1 MEIIKVVNLKVA
13 FGEKTVLENLN
24 LSVEKGESLVL
35 VGSSGCGKTVL
46 IKTIIGLIE
55 PEGGEIFIYG
65 KNIVKL
71 PLKEI
76 MEIRSKIGMVFQ
88 NSALFDSLNIWQNV
102 GFYYLYHSKKSEEE
116 IKEMAIKAL
125 ETVELKN
132 VEDLMPEQLSGGMKK
147 RVSIA
152 RALISK
158 PDILFYDEPT
168 TGLDPITSENITSLM
183 KKIHSQYGTTD
194 ITVTHDIKLARAISD
209 RIGLV
214 ENGRIVEIGS
224 FDYLREKSNHTLIRS
239 FVEME
244 ERNE

>member
-55 PEGGEIFIYG
+55 PEEGEIFIYG
-65 KNIVKL
+65 KDIVKL

-76 MEIRSKIGMVFQ
+76 MKIRSKIGMVFQ

-102 GFYYLYHSKKSEEE
+102 GFYYLYHSKKSKEE
-116 IKEMAIKAL
+116 IKKMAIKAL

-132 VEDLMPEQLSGGMKK
+132 VENLMPEQLSGGMKK

-244 ERNE
+244 ERNG